1 MIEVIN
7 GDLLDATEQYI
18 GHQTNCLSKS
28 AAGLAKSIFDKHP
41 YANSYLNRIEEDDL
55 GTIKIFGNGTTER
68 FIINMYAQFYPGHS
82 KYPESTKDGIK
93 TREKS
98 FHQCLLRIAKISDL
112 KSVAFPYLIGC
123 ALGGGDWS
131 HYLGTLENFAKY
143 INEKYGA
150 KTVLYR
156 KE

>member
-28 AAGLAKSIFDKHP
+28 AAGLAKSLFDKFP
-41 YANSYLNRIEEDDL
+41 YANSYVDREDEDVL
-55 GTIKIFGNGTTER
+55 GSIKIFGNGEDKR

-82 KYPESTKDGIK
+82 KYPDSIKDGIK
-93 TREKS
+93 TREKA
-98 FHQCLLRIAKISDL
+98 FHQCLLKIARLPDL
-112 KSVAFPYLIGC
+112 KSIALPYLIGC
-123 ALGGGDWS
+123 ALGGGDWL
-131 HYLGTLENFAKY
+131 HYLETLKNFDKY